1 VRSHQDHEFA
11 GTSIMFCKPRT
22 PDYLLPGLVT
32 RTGSPLPLKCILGT
46 GPETKSKTASRFYNL
61 LFCMFFFL
69 AQSRLLPMRPM
80 SSVFGGPSR
89 KH

>member
-61 LFCMFFFL
+61 LFCMFFFFFFF
-69 AQSRLLPMRPM
+69 
-80 SSVFGGPSR
+80 FGSEQVAANETPE
-89 KH
+89 